1 MRPLKL
7 SDDIYPIHIQK
18 FERKWY
24 ACGSLSGYEN
34 SFFDLCASY
43 DARRIFEL
51 LTISGA
57 DFSRVVNHNAREWN
71 DALTSTEAQ

>member
-7 SDDIYPIHIQK
+7 SDDTYPIHIQK

-24 ACGSLSGYEN
+24 ACGTLSSDNN

-43 DARRIFEL
+43 DAKNIYEL

-57 DFSRVVNHNAREWN
+57 DFSRVIHHNQREWN
-71 DALTSTEAQ
+71 DALNLAGV